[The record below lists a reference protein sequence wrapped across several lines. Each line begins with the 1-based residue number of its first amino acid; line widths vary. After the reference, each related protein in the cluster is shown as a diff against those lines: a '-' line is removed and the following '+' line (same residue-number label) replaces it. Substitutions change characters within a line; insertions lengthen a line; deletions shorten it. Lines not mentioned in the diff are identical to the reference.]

1 MSRIIFEKIKGY
13 SPTDMILHADKP
25 VSYFIISEVGKVVD
39 RLMADEPL
47 QYIFS
52 SARFHGLDFKVTPA
66 VLIPR
71 PETEQ
76 LVDMIVDRYSRDTDL
91 QVLDI
96 ATGSGCIAVALARS
110 LRFPEVKAID
120 ISSDALSIARENADA
135 LGVDIE
141 FCQADATK
149 LTPPVVPEFD
159 IIVSNPPYIT
169 LAEEAEMPR
178 NVLDYEPHQALFV
191 HGSDP
196 LLFYRAIASF
206 AIDALKPGGTLWFE
220 INPIFSRQMQQML
233 SAMSWIDVEISA
245 DERGKQRFA
254 LAVKQS

>member
-25 VSYFIISEVGKVVD
+25 VSDFIISEVGKVVD

-52 SARFHGLDFKVTPA
+52 SARFQGLDFKVTPA

-91 QVLDI
+91 HVLDI

-141 FCQADATK
+141 FCQADAMK
-149 LTPPVVPEFD
+149 LTPPIVPEFD

-169 LAEEAEMPR
+169 IAEEAEMPR
-178 NVLDYEPHQALFV
+178 NVLDYEPRQALFV

-206 AIDALKPGGTLWFE
+206 AIDALKPDGTLWFE
-220 INPIFSRQMQQML
+220 INPLFSRQMQQML
-233 SAMSWIDVEISA
+233 SAMSWTDVEISA
-245 DERGKQRFA
+245 DERGKQRFV